1 VSELSLKRSSPW
13 DSYAKDYRR
22 DLGGS
27 VLIVYK
33 RQATSQL
40 FAMKDIPKVETDLA
54 VQVLRKVRH
63 EYLVCPYEVF
73 EDKSTAYIIFEYMA
87 VSLDN
92 INSSALHPNEL
103 QVSTIIRQVLNGI
116 AFLASKGMMHGNITC
131 GNVLIS
137 REGDVKIANPQE
149 CIDISSTKGHNV
161 IKDTEALGQVMLQ
174 LMERGA
180 NYSGLPSLKEPSR
193 WSAETREFLKLTTSA
208 SIQ

>member
-1 VSELSLKRSSPW
+1 MADRRRRDVPTEFPGNLVLQQEVEDVLRTAFGPPEPFDNSQALNQLSTDGVERTAYRETSHSLLANSKAPQTGDVQYKKHSTGGLGSDLSLKRSSPW

-40 FAMKDIPKVETDLA
+40 FAMKDIPDVETGLT

-63 EYLVCPYEVF
+63 ENLVWPHEVF
-73 EDKSTAYIIFEYMA
+73 EYNSTAYIIFEYMA

-103 QVSTIIRQVLNGI
+103 QVSTIIYQV
-116 AFLASKGMMHGNITC
+116 S
-131 GNVLIS
+131 
-137 REGDVKIANPQE
+137 
-149 CIDISSTKGHNV
+149 CIDRVCVN
-161 IKDTEALGQVMLQ
+161 
-174 LMERGA
+174 
-180 NYSGLPSLKEPSR
+180 PC
-193 WSAETREFLKLTTSA
+193 
-208 SIQ
+208 